1 NILSRLLNIIAIIIG
16 KSFNIID
23 LEEIS
28 TNRKDEVVEVLR
40 LPFNRFPGA
49 AGHIKD
55 EIVNEKNWNVWLND

>member
-1 NILSRLLNIIAIIIG
+1 MG
-16 KSFNIID
+16 KPFNIID

-55 EIVNEKNWNVWLND
+55 EIVNEKKMERSVERLVCDFKF

>member
-1 NILSRLLNIIAIIIG
+1 MG
-16 KSFNIID
+16 KPFNIID

-40 LPFNRFPGA
+40 LPFNRYSGA

-55 EIVNEKNWNVWLND
+55 EIVNEKKWNVRLND

>member
-1 NILSRLLNIIAIIIG
+1 IMG
-16 KSFNIID
+16 KPFNIID

-55 EIVNEKNWNVWLND
+55 EIVNEKKMERSVERLVCDFKF

>member
-1 NILSRLLNIIAIIIG
+1 MG
-16 KSFNIID
+16 KPFNIID

-55 EIVNEKNWNVWLND
+55 EIVNEKNGTFG